1 MIILLSPINLEV
13 KDLTCLLRNLYSG
26 QEATLKTR
34 HGTMLSRFSHVQL
47 FAALWT
53 RSPPGSSVH
62 GVLHARILEWV
73 AMPFSQPRD
82 GACLLCLLHGQASSL
97 PLASPISSVQFCH
110 KSCPTLCDPMDCS
123 MPGFPVHHQLP
134 KLAQIHVH

>member
-1 MIILLSPINLEV
+1 MVVLLSPINPEV
-13 KDLTCLLRNLYSG
+13 KDLTCLLRNRYSG

-34 HGTMLSRFSHVQL
+34 HGTMLSCFSHVRL
-47 FAALWT
+47 FATLWT

-62 GVLHARILEWV
+62 GILQARILEWG

-82 GACLLCLLHGQASSL
+82 GTCLLCLLHWQASSL

-110 KSCPTLCDPMDCS
+110 KSCLTLCNAMDCS